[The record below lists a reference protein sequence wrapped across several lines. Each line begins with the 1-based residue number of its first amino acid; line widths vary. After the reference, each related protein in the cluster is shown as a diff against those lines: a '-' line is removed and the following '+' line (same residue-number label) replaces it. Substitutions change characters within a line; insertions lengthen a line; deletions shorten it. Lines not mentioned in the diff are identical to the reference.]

1 MTAVYLRAGIWVVV
15 VVGVVCGVAQ
25 SRPYVLP
32 QGFAPP
38 SLHEL
43 LYSILLKQTK
53 VGGSLQIGRH
63 LFSPGS
69 FISESSQLPPGNVGD
84 HSQTV
89 FPQLTRAD
97 LRRRGSVTFVMQ
109 HGPASYFLEDGE
121 QKGFEYEL
129 AETFGR
135 ELGIRVDIVTLP
147 PGADAIVWLH
157 EGKGDILA
165 GVVTTGG
172 TSPGS
177 VIVSRPYF
185 ETPAYLITRSEES
198 TPRTLAEL
206 AEQSISLRVISAGA
220 HRLWKAAQD
229 SALRP
234 VLPVIAGEDSIR
246 EMLSSVINGHAAAT
260 VLMDPLVPIAHAWYP
275 GRLRTAWTLPQ
286 SVSLAWAVRPGQTEL
301 LRAIDTYLER
311 VSRSGVRKILIEKYF
326 LPSSALHPATR
337 ASEGALGIKK
347 RISRYDQV
355 IALHAE
361 EAGFD
366 WRFVAALIFEESRFD
381 HNRVSSEG
389 ASGLMQLMPFTAQ
402 LVGVKN
408 VQDPHANIEA
418 GVKYLSFLSR
428 RLRRGSPHDRLA
440 LILAGYVMG
449 LGHVEDAQR
458 IARLQGYDSDCWAD
472 MEQILPLLEEP
483 KYHSKTLFGYAQ
495 GREAVRYANAILRRY
510 EIYTRYI
517 ARDFPPAE
525 ARVMPETQAASA
537 VAG

>member
-1 MTAVYLRAGIWVVV
+1 MTAVYLRAGVWVVV

-25 SRPYVLP
+25 SRPDAFP
-32 QGFAPP
+32 QRFAPP
-38 SLHEL
+38 LLHEP
-43 LYSILLKQTK
+43 LYSTLLKQTK
-53 VGGSLQIGRH
+53 VGSSLQVGRY
-63 LFSPGS
+63 LFSPGP
-69 FISESSQLPPGNVGD
+69 FISESSQLPTGNVGD

-89 FPQLTRAD
+89 FPQLTLAD

-109 HGPASYFLEDGE
+109 HGPASYFLQGGE

-129 AETFGR
+129 AEAFGR
-135 ELGIRVDIVTLP
+135 DFGVRVDIVTLP
-147 PGADAIVWLH
+147 PGADAIAWLH

-165 GVVTTGG
+165 GVVTIEGTG
-172 TSPGS
+172 PGS

-185 ETPAYLITRSEES
+185 ETPAHVITRRDES
-198 TPRTLAEL
+198 TPPTLAQL
-206 AEQSISLRVISAGA
+206 TGQSVALQVSPADAPQLRA
-220 HRLWKAAQD
+220 AAQD

-234 VLPVIAGEDSIR
+234 VLPVITDEESIR
-246 EMLSSVINGHAAAT
+246 EMLGSVINGRAAAA

-286 SVSLAWAVRPGQTEL
+286 PVSLTWAVRPGQTEL

-311 VSRSGVRKILIEKYF
+311 VSRTGVKKILIDKYF
-326 LPSSALHPATR
+326 LPSSALRPATR
-337 ASEGALGIKK
+337 ASEGVLGGKK

-355 IALHAE
+355 IAHHAE

-428 RLRRGSPHDRLA
+428 RLRRGRPHDRLA

-458 IARLQGYDSDCWAD
+458 IARLRGHDSDCWAD

-483 KYHSKTLFGYAQ
+483 KYYSKTLFGYAQ

-510 EIYTRYI
+510 EIYTRHI
-517 ARDFPPAE
+517 ARDFPSAE
-525 ARVMPETQAASA
+525 SRAMPET
-537 VAG
+537 

>member
-1 MTAVYLRAGIWVVV
+1 VF
-15 VVGVVCGVAQ
+15 
-25 SRPYVLP
+25 P
-32 QGFAPP
+32 QRFAPP
-38 SLHEL
+38 LLHEL
-43 LYSILLKQTK
+43 LHSTLLKQTK
-53 VGGSLQIGRH
+53 VGSSLQVGRQ

-69 FISESSQLPPGNVGD
+69 LISESSQLPTVNAGD

-89 FPQLTRAD
+89 FPQLTLAD

-109 HGPASYFLEDGE
+109 HGPASYFLQGGE

-129 AETFGR
+129 AEAFGK
-135 ELGIRVDIVTLP
+135 ELGIRADIVTLP
-147 PGADAIVWLH
+147 PGADAIAWLH

-165 GVVTTGG
+165 GVVTTEG
-172 TSPGS
+172 TGPGS
-177 VIVSRPYF
+177 VTVSRPYF
-185 ETPAYLITRSEES
+185 ETPARVITRRDES
-198 TPRTLAEL
+198 TPPTLAG
-206 AEQSISLRVISAGA
+206 QSVALQVSSADAHQLR
-220 HRLWKAAQD
+220 AAAPD

-234 VLPVIAGEDSIR
+234 VLPVITGEESIR
-246 EMLSSVINGHAAAT
+246 EMLSSVIDGRAAAT
-260 VLMDPLVPIAHAWYP
+260 VLMDSLVPIAHAWYP
-275 GRLRTAWTLPQ
+275 GRLRAAWTLPQ
-286 SVSLAWAVRPGQTEL
+286 PLSLTWAVRPGQTEL

-311 VSRSGVRKILIEKYF
+311 VSRSGVKKILIEKYF

-337 ASEGALGIKK
+337 ASEGTLGAKK
-347 RISRYDQV
+347 RISRYDHV
-355 IALHAE
+355 IARHAE

-428 RLRRGSPHDRLA
+428 RLRRGRPHDRLA
-440 LILAGYVMG
+440 LILASYVMG

-458 IARLQGYDSDCWAD
+458 IARLRGYDSDCWAD

-510 EIYTRYI
+510 EIYTRHI

-525 ARVMPETQAASA
+525 ARAIPEAQAASA